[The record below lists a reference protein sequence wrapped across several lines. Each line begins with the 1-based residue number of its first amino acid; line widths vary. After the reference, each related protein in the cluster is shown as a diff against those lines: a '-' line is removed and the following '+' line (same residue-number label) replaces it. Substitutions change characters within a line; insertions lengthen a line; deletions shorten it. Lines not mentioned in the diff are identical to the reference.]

1 MFPKDLNYLVESLF
15 EIGSI
20 KFGQF
25 TLKSGLVSPIYFDL
39 RLLISHPKLMVSFTA
54 YNILL

>member
-39 RLLISHPKLMVSFTA
+39 RLLISHPKLMVSFTF
-54 YNILL
+54 